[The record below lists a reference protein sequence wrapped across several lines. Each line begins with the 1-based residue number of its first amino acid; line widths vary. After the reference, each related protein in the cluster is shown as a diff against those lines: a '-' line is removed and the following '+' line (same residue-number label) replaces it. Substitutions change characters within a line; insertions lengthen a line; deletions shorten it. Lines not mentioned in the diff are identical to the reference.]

1 MSGLTRKKI
10 KVRSKSGKTYQRSML
25 VRATN
30 AVKRHGGK
38 VYQRSMMVRSSGKMS
53 ATEFTRRHGAK
64 FLLGGVATGS
74 AGIAGM
80 AAGWRA
86 GTSLPV
92 SRSKQAAVGGTL
104 GIAGGFAAHWFAARA
119 LLRGAR
125 HSQMQKDWAN
135 STPSAKLAASALY
148 LGGVVGSAAAGR
160 RIFEYSENHRRRRG
174 IG

>member
-1 MSGLTRKKI
+1 MSGLTRKRVT
-10 KVRSKSGKTYQRSML
+10 VRSKK
-25 VRATN
+25 
-30 AVKRHGGK
+30 GK

-53 ATEFTRRHGAK
+53 AAEFTRRHGAK

-74 AGIAGM
+74 AGIAGL

-135 STPSAKLAASALY
+135 STPNAKLAAGALY
-148 LGGVVGSAAAGR
+148 LGGAVGSAAAGR
-160 RIFEYSENHRRRRG
+160 RIFEYSENQRRRKDSY
-174 IG
+174 